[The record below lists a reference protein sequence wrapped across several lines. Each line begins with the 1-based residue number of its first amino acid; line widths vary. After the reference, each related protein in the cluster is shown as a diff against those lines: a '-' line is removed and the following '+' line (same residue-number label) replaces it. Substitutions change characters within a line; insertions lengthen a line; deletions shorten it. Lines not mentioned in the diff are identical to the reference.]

1 MAEVGQRLTGAA
13 FRLSAVTG
21 GPSRSVGFGDSPV
34 LHLSSSTVADS
45 GIGEEPPL
53 ERKTKTP
60 AAHQHRVGRSE
71 GWTALYSRCL
81 RQDSPQ
87 FSTSTERVFCSSEQL
102 RTFCTAVFIWTEQAP
117 GSRLRPATGGPF
129 SSRSYSWRNESR
141 ASPMYRS
148 RTAYYDVLQI
158 SPNATQAQIK
168 TAYYKQSLIHHP
180 DKNPGNPDTTQRF
193 SEISEAYTVLGN
205 INLRRKYDRGLL
217 SRSDVQSAG
226 RPSSKEAPDKSAAA
240 PPTPRQQ
247 SARRFSRAGGKNMFD
262 FDAFYKAHYGE
273 QLQREQE
280 MKARKEEMERL
291 YQEKMKKRREDRLKD
306 GTLLMV
312 LAVAGLLLVSLSRN

>member
-45 GIGEEPPL
+45 GSGEEPPL
-53 ERKTKTP
+53 ERKKKTQ
-60 AAHQHRVGRSE
+60 QHRVGRSQ

-102 RTFCTAVFIWTEQAP
+102 RTFCTAVFIWTAEAP
-117 GSRLRPATGGPF
+117 GPATGGPF

-141 ASPMYRS
+141 ESPMYRS

-180 DKNPGNPDTTQRF
+180 DKNPGNPDTTLRF

-217 SRSDVQSAG
+217 SRSDVHSAG
-226 RPSSKEAPDKSAAA
+226 RPSSKEAPDKTAAA
-240 PPTPRQQ
+240 SPTPRPQ

-273 QLQREQE
+273 QLQRERE

-312 LAVAGLLLVSLSRN
+312 LAVAGLLFASLSRN